1 MSYISSHVIRTT
13 SPSRQQCSLIIF
25 RWQLPRSLVVFL
37 VGHKIFAFIQES
49 LIIFLRVLVHSL
61 LLFLVFLL
69 SQEENWLWQYLL
81 LSVVCCSYS
90 PIRLLTIRLCV
101 HFWSRILRGR
111 LLHDSEL
118 LDWFN
123 LLILLSS
130 INDVHWRVLLA
141 TWWRRSLL
149 LS

>member
-1 MSYISSHVIRTT
+1 M
-13 SPSRQQCSLIIF
+13 
-25 RWQLPRSLVVFL
+25 VFL
-37 VGHKIFAFIQES
+37 VVHKIFAFIQES

-81 LSVVCCSYS
+81 LSGVCCSYS
-90 PIRLLTIRLCV
+90 PIRLLTIRLGV

-118 LDWFN
+118 LD
-123 LLILLSS
+123 
-130 INDVHWRVLLA
+130 
-141 TWWRRSLL
+141 
-149 LS
+149 